1 MNEQITTLQE
11 AEAYAAAHGVAL
23 SPTERKRIA
32 EVQTAELAR
41 LKALGIEAPRLSL
54 ADRWN
59 RFYPKLLETIL
70 SLGETVLTFSQTLIV
85 SLGVPLVLVLLLI
98 VEHQRVVHGISLFET
113 DAQLASFAAGALVL
127 LNLVLE
133 FQVHHIEHKAG
144 YQENRRTRWSFRIWR
159 NNAAYTLGLGKNWQ
173 ERQLSPAQRYRSL
186 LSLVTFSILAL
197 ALAGSM
203 RVVID
208 QTEGAWYEALGEII
222 TQSDLSS
229 AMTWLGGLLFAAAA
243 VLSAQ
248 GLSRYVAIRCVE
260 IVAAMNTRRTVQA
273 DPYAAAL
280 DQAAANV
287 VMAIVTEKLARRGE
301 KAVETHPTYPAMKP
315 VTEVMTPTSSTNGN
329 GKH

>member
-11 AEAYAAAHGVAL
+11 AERYAAEHGVAL
-23 SPTERKRIA
+23 SPTERKRITD
-32 EVQTAELAR
+32 VQAAELGR
-41 LKALGIEAPRLSL
+41 LKALGVAAPQPSF

-59 RFYPKLLETIL
+59 RFYPKLLEFIL
-70 SLGETVLTFSQTLIV
+70 SIGETVLTFSQTLIV
-85 SLGVPLVLVLLLI
+85 SLGVPTVLVLLLL
-98 VEHQRVVHGISLFET
+98 VEHQRVVHGIQLFE
-113 DAQLASFAAGALVL
+113 AEAHLASFAAGALVL

-144 YQENRRTRWSFRIWR
+144 YQESRATQWSLRIWLS
-159 NNAAYTLGLGKNWQ
+159 NVAYKLGLGENWTPR
-173 ERQLSPAQRYRSL
+173 ELSPAQRYRSL
-186 LSLVTFSILAL
+186 LNLVTFSILAL

-208 QTEGAWYEALGEII
+208 QTEGAWYEALGAII

-260 IVAAMNTRRTVQA
+260 IIGAMKTRRIVQD

-287 VMAIVTEKLARRGE
+287 VMAIVTDKLARRAE
-301 KAVETHPTYPAMKP
+301 KAVEANPTHPPTLGET
-315 VTEVMTPTSSTNGN
+315 VTVYQNGN
-329 GKH
+329 GRH

>member
-1 MNEQITTLQE
+1 MQELEINTLQD

-23 SPTERKRIA
+23 SPNERRRIA
-32 EVQTAELAR
+32 DVQAAELAR
-41 LKALGIEAPRLSL
+41 LKALGVAVPQPSF
-54 ADRWN
+54 ADKWN
-59 RFYPKLLETIL
+59 RFYPKMLEFIL
-70 SLGETVLTFSQTLIV
+70 SIGETLLTFSQTLIV
-85 SLGVPLVLVLLLI
+85 SLGVPVVLVLLLL
-98 VEHQRVVHGISLFET
+98 VEHQRVVHGISLFE
-113 DAQLASFAAGALVL
+113 AEAHLASFAAGALVL

-133 FQVHHIEHKAG
+133 FQVHHVEHKAG
-144 YQENRRTRWSFRIWR
+144 YSEKRAAAWSLRIWWQNVR
-159 NNAAYTLGLGKNWQ
+159 YKLGVGEAWQ
-173 ERQLSPAQRYRSL
+173 ERQLSPAQRYRNL
-186 LSLVTFSILAL
+186 LNLVTFSILAL

-203 RVVID
+203 RSVID
-208 QTEGAWYEALGEII
+208 QTAGTWYQALGDII

-260 IVAAMNTRRTVQA
+260 IIAAMNTRRVVQD

-287 VMAIVTEKLARRGE
+287 VMAIVTDKMQKRAD
-301 KAVETHPTYPAMKP
+301 KAVEPYPTQPLLMGDTLYQA
-315 VTEVMTPTSSTNGN
+315 STNGN